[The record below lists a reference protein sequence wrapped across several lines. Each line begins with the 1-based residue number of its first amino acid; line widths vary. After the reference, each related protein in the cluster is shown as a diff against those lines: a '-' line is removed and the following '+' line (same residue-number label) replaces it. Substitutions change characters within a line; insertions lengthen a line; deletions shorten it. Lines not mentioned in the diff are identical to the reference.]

1 MLQMAGRVADGA
13 IMAVGTED
21 AALKYAVSH
30 IRKGA
35 QEAGRDPTE
44 IRTIAW
50 IPCAISSDREKAKRD
65 VSGTVGAMIQFATG
79 FSPNERGSHMASE
92 VPEIGLSDDVV
103 NTLRTK
109 YEYSQHGA
117 PGAAHS
123 GHLSE
128 QLIDKFTLAGTVD
141 DCMRGLKRIES
152 LGINQVTLVLKGDR
166 LELIERLAQDI
177 VPEFR

>member
-1 MLQMAGRVADGA
+1 M
-13 IMAVGTED
+13 
-21 AALKYAVSH
+21 
-30 IRKGA
+30 
-35 QEAGRDPTE
+35 
-44 IRTIAW
+44 
-50 IPCAISSDREKAKRD
+50 
-65 VSGTVGAMIQFATG
+65 
-79 FSPNERGSHMASE
+79 
-92 VPEIGLSDDVV
+92 

-117 PGAAHS
+117 AGAAHS

-152 LGINQVTLVLKGDR
+152 LGINQVTLVMKGDR